1 MCSKKF
7 FLTAAVICF
16 ILYIISLFVK
26 IKYENF
32 DPSSGSIMCPDD
44 GFWWEKE
51 PPKQIVSL
59 ITGVRFP
66 VIAKNPADA
75 IRSDFQIPFIQAG
88 DVESSGC
95 IGIDESTGTYTKQ
108 ICDKNNMQQ
117 LWMIKPVRNEDDLR
131 SIIEPGKNNY
141 SMLKGDDDTVV
152 LPQGVKYGF
161 FMVISKSNN
170 GVLALASNGG
180 NLTIQTVGNFTAQF
194 WDITRDPGQASIS
207 IYDTNDFTELSTSY
221 VNSPSQSQS
230 QDKRNVGLNPIMPLN
245 SQAGSIY
252 QATGEGANE
261 GPNKTEQKEINLN
274 FNITGESLSSL
285 LSDSP
290 STLPSTVR
298 EGFSKNNT
306 KNCPVCPSILTDY
319 ISKKG
324 IPCYGCN
331 L

>member
-16 ILYIISLFVK
+16 ALYIVSLLIK

-32 DPSSGSIMCPDD
+32 EATSSRSIMCPDD

-66 VIAKNPADA
+66 VIAKNPTDA
-75 IRSDFQIPFIQAG
+75 IRSDFQIPFIKAG

-95 IGIDESTGTYTKQ
+95 IGIDETTGTYTTQ
-108 ICDKNNMQQ
+108 VCDKNNMQQ

-131 SIIEPGKNNY
+131 SIIEPGKNKY
-141 SMLKGDDDTVV
+141 SMLKGDDDTLT

-161 FMVISKSNN
+161 FMVISQTNN

-180 NLTIQTVGNFTAQF
+180 NLTIQTVGNFTSQF
-194 WDITRDPGQASIS
+194 WDITKDPGTASIS
-207 IYDTNDFTELSTSY
+207 IYDTNDYTELSTSY
-221 VNSPSQSQS
+221 VNS
-230 QDKRNVGLNPIMPLN
+230 QDKRNVGLNPVMPLN

-252 QATGEGANE
+252 QATGEGANA

-274 FNITGESLSSL
+274 FNITGDSLASL

-290 STLPSTVR
+290 SGTPSASSSTVR
-298 EGFSKNNT
+298 EGFNKNNT